1 MTARVRIFSLL
12 VCVVMIFCSLNLFCF
27 NTVADGEQTA
37 FITTTVIVREAPG
50 TWNKSKGTIGS
61 CMVSVL
67 GSKNDT
73 DGDLWYL
80 IRTSDGLEG
89 YVYSKY
95 IALHTTPLY
104 NEDFEKNLLNFP
116 ESYRG
121 PLRELHNIYP
131 NWKFTAHKLDMSF
144 DQVVYSQYGT
154 VDVTDTRKWVELTY
168 KGDEWRDPRALLSDD
183 KWIVP
188 ESDKNRDWTYAS
200 YGGIAYF
207 ADPRNYLNI
216 NGIFAFLQQSYDA
229 ATQTRDNLKSVI
241 QNTFLADGYGDNK
254 DAYIDDIMQAAAES
268 GVNPCV
274 IASTIIIEQGTRG
287 ESSIISG
294 TYAGYNNYYNFF
306 NFGASGIGDQII
318 ISGLEYAKNKG
329 WNSRRASII
338 GGAKN
343 YADGYISIGQD
354 TYYYKAFNVINKV
367 YSHQYENA
375 IYAAW
380 NSSYYLKKGYVNNQN
395 AIITFKIP
403 VFTGMSNTT
412 TPEPSLNPTPTP
424 TNPPVTPTP
433 TSSVKRGDIDGN
445 SVIDEVDLAA
455 VKLHILGRRQLSRD
469 GLVAADIDGN
479 SVIDE
484 VDLAAVKL
492 HILGRRTIG

>member
-1 MTARVRIFSLL
+1 M
-12 VCVVMIFCSLNLFCF
+12 
-27 NTVADGEQTA
+27 
-37 FITTTVIVREAPG
+37 
-50 TWNKSKGTIGS
+50 
-61 CMVSVL
+61 
-67 GSKNDT
+67 
-73 DGDLWYL
+73 
-80 IRTSDGLEG
+80 
-89 YVYSKY
+89 
-95 IALHTTPLY
+95 
-104 NEDFEKNLLNFP
+104 
-116 ESYRG
+116 
-121 PLRELHNIYP
+121 
-131 NWKFTAHKLDMSF
+131 
-144 DQVVYSQYGT
+144 
-154 VDVTDTRKWVELTY
+154 TY
-168 KGDEWRDPRALLSDD
+168 KGDEWRDSRASLGDNAWL
-183 KWIVP
+183 VP
-188 ESDKNRDWTYAS
+188 ESDINRGWTYAS
-200 YGGIAYF
+200 YGAIAYF

-216 NGIFAFLQQSYDA
+216 NGIFAFLQQSYNSE
-229 ATQTRDNLKSVI
+229 TQTRDTLKSVI
-241 QNTFLADGYGDNK
+241 QNTFLADGYGGNK

-343 YADGYISIGQD
+343 YADGYISVGQD

-367 YSHQYENA
+367 YWHQYEHS

-403 VFTGMSNTT
+403 IFTGMSDMA

-433 TSSVKRGDIDGN
+433 TPSVSRGDVNGDGRIN
-445 SVIDEVDLAA
+445 VVDFAS
-455 VKLHILGRRQLSRD
+455 VKLHILGKTTLSGDKYNRADVNGD
-469 GLVAADIDGN
+469 GKVN
-479 SVIDE
+479 VID
-484 VDLAAVKL
+484 LASVKL
-492 HILGRRTIG
+492 HILGKVTIS